1 MQLWK
6 WIGGGGYTFISYI
19 VGGSSASITLQEGS
33 YIVLCSAAGGVGG
46 GYNGSSYAGINWH
59 LKNNG
64 LSNISSLN
72 ATIIY
77 DTGVQYS
84 QCGIWDIA
92 YNVILDSETTLTM
105 TCSASGN
112 YNPSQRCVIS
122 AFKFE

>member
-6 WIGGGGYTFISYI
+6 CGGEGGYTFISYV
-19 VGGSSASITLQEGS
+19 VGYSSASITLQEGS
-33 YIVLCSAAGGVGG
+33 YIILCSAAGGVGG
-46 GYNGSSYAGINWH
+46 GYNGSSYAGINWS
-59 LKNNG
+59 LYNYG

-72 ATIIY
+72 ATVIY
-77 DTGVQYS
+77 NTGVQYS

-105 TCSASGN
+105 TCGAGGN